1 VEECVTDSAASSD
14 PDAQKRRS
22 TRIVQAVPI
31 TVTGVDALGQPFKE
45 RTTTVMV
52 NCHGCKYQSKH
63 YVPKN
68 SMVTLEVPRPEAGQK
83 RTTQGRVVWVQRPR
97 TVRELFQIGL
107 EFEVPGNVWGIAFPP
122 EDWFSSPYE
131 AGVETS
137 KPVAAHEPKL
147 SVTPPSAAPPSP
159 APAPFTLEQK
169 TETPPPG
176 LRTPVS
182 APPKPVTPE
191 QHVPSG
197 LTSAGTPAAPRPP
210 QELFSQKPTVATVPP
225 PQQGAATTSA
235 PVSVPAGAGDEGKI
249 HVVPASSADLQGPL
263 ARQMAQMV
271 DEVKEKLDKSLRRG
285 AEAAITEEMAIAR
298 QQLDSQLHEA
308 IERAIKVS
316 MERVSES
323 SVRKVVQQAT
333 DRTSAIVEEARKA
346 TEASAIQLDE
356 KIRDAVQQAVTGAA
370 EQAAQQA
377 AQQAAEKT
385 AAHSLKQAVDEAVD
399 RALVERAA
407 STPSLEILSS
417 PEAAQQHLDQW
428 RKNLEETAQNVR
440 TQTVEQ
446 SQAEIAAANQ
456 RWQQQFEASLAGASH
471 EFDEKV
477 TQASNRIGGK
487 ISEVSQQAIA
497 QAEQNVRERSQSLRA
512 SLDEAIDGAATT
524 IESLGNSLKQERDRA
539 EETKSQLESA
549 ARVTLE
555 QTRQHLDELLAK
567 QQEEIGRRAEQVIA
581 ERAQQIEPAL
591 DASAQKVL
599 ARISA
604 ELDQRITPKIEA
616 VEGLAS
622 RLDNVENQAAN
633 LQNHIRE
640 QMRQAAEHAAQL
652 QNSIRE
658 QAQQS
663 SQQVIQETLQ
673 QLRTES
679 SKVPA
684 EVEEACRASLSKIQE
699 DLQQKS
705 TETQHETYEA
715 LSKASEWYQK
725 KAQTTMQS
733 SLEKAVEQSGT
744 ALRDRAAEVSSM
756 LASELDHY
764 RRTYVEHST
773 AQIEDAAGEIV
784 SREREKLKQT
794 SQIATATFSDQ
805 VQHVTN
811 ESLRR
816 FEVSSRLALE
826 KARSDMEF
834 NRDGSLAEFQQKMDE
849 RMMEGVEQ
857 ARTFLQSQLA
867 PLIETWEEKREV
879 EKEEWMQQLKKSTD
893 ESIEEYKAR
902 LENASN
908 SWLLASATTLG
919 QHSQA
924 VLDTIAKAAEKRLR
938 ETCSQVLAGMGDTLK
953 EKLLGIST
961 DFNAEEDP
969 QEPPKHKK

>member
-1 VEECVTDSAASSD
+1 LEECVTDSAASFD
-14 PDAQKRRS
+14 PSAQKRRS

-122 EDWFSSPYE
+122 EDWFSSPYDAGME
-131 AGVETS
+131 AST
-137 KPVAAHEPKL
+137 PATAQEPKL
-147 SVTPPSAAPPSP
+147 SVAPTSAPPSATPRDHHKVDAHPS
-159 APAPFTLEQK
+159 AAK
-169 TETPPPG
+169 SSG
-176 LRTPVS
+176 AS
-182 APPKPVTPE
+182 AAAK
-191 QHVPSG
+191 
-197 LTSAGTPAAPRPP
+197 PAAPEHPGAAGTGTSATPRTP
-210 QELFSQKPTVATVPP
+210 QEFFLQNTPAPPVVSPPTTAPTPLSTP
-225 PQQGAATTSA
+225 TSSA
-235 PVSVPAGAGDEGKI
+235 DEAKI
-249 HVVPASSADLQGPL
+249 HVVPPTSAELQGPL

-285 AEAAITEEMAIAR
+285 AEAAITEEMAVAR
-298 QQLDSQLHEA
+298 QQLDAQLHEA

-323 SVRKVVQQAT
+323 SVKKVIQQAT
-333 DRTSAIVEEARKA
+333 ERTVAIVEEARKA
-346 TEASAIQLDE
+346 TEASAIHIDE
-356 KIRDAVQQAVTGAA
+356 KIREAVQQAVSGAA

-377 AQQAAEKT
+377 AQQAAEHT

-428 RKNLEETAQNVR
+428 RKSLEETAQGVR
-440 TQTVEQ
+440 NSTVEQ
-446 SQAEIAAANQ
+446 SQAELASANE
-456 RWQQQFEASLAGASH
+456 RWKHQFETGLAGAAH
-471 EFDEKV
+471 DFDERI
-477 TQASNRIGGK
+477 TQASHKIGEK
-487 ISEVSQQAIA
+487 ISEVSQHTIA
-497 QAEQNVRERSQSLRA
+497 QAEQNVRERSESLRA
-512 SLDEAIDGAATT
+512 SLDEVIDGAAST

-539 EETKSQLESA
+539 EEAKSQLQGA
-549 ARVTLE
+549 AKVTLE
-555 QTRQHLDELLAK
+555 QTRQHLDELLVK
-567 QQEEIGRRAEQVIA
+567 QQEEIGRRVDQVIA

-599 ARISA
+599 ARVSA
-604 ELDQRITPKIEA
+604 ELDQRITPKLEA
-616 VEGLAS
+616 VESIAS
-622 RLDNVENQAAN
+622 RIDTAENQAAN

-640 QMRQAAEHAAQL
+640 QMRQATEQAAQL

-658 QAQQS
+658 RAQQS
-663 SQQVIQETLQ
+663 SQQVIQETIQ

-679 SKVPA
+679 SKVPT

-699 DLQQKS
+699 ELQLKS

-733 SLEKAVEQSGT
+733 SLEKAVEQSTGT
-744 ALRDRAAEVSSM
+744 LRDRAAEVSSM

-773 AQIEDAAGEIV
+773 AQIEDAASEVV
-784 SREREKLKQT
+784 SREREKLNES

-805 VQHVTN
+805 VQRVTS

-834 NRDGSLAEFQQKMDE
+834 NREGSLAEFQQKMDE

-867 PLIETWEEKREV
+867 PLIETWEEKREF
-879 EKEEWMQQLKKSTD
+879 EKEEWKQQLKKSTE

-924 VLDTIAKAAEKRLR
+924 MLDTIGKAAEKRLR

-953 EKLLGIST
+953 ERLLGIST
-961 DFNAEEDP
+961 DFNTDEDLD
-969 QEPPKHKK
+969 PPKHKK